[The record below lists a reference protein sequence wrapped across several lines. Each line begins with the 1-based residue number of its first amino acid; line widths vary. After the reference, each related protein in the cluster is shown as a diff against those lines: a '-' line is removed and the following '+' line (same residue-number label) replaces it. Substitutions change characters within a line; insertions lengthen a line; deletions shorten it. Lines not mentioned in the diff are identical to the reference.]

1 MDSYDILVII
11 LSVTLVVFLIVA
23 IVATSLFI
31 QILKKI
37 RSITDSAQLT
47 VNNIEEFTDQLRQ
60 AGKVT
65 AVGSVIGQVFELF
78 KKGRK

>member
-11 LSVTLVVFLIVA
+11 LSITLAVLLVLSIIAMSLI
-23 IVATSLFI
+23 IKL
-31 QILKKI
+31 LKK
-37 RSITDSAQLT
+37 AQVISEVAQQT
-47 VNNIEEFTDQLRQ
+47 VDNVEEFTSQLKS

-65 AVGSVIGQVFELF
+65 AVGSVVAQVLDIF

>member
-1 MDSYDILVII
+1 MESYDILVII
-11 LSVTLVVFLIVA
+11 LSIALATFLIVA

-37 RSITDSAQLT
+37 RSISDTAQQT
-47 VNNIEEFTDQLRQ
+47 ADNVEEFSAKLRS

-65 AVGSVIGQVFELF
+65 AVGSVIAQVLDVF

>member
-11 LSVTLVVFLIVA
+11 LSITLAVFLILGIIA
-23 IVATSLFI
+23 ITI
-31 QILKKI
+31 IIKILKKADI
-37 RSITDSAQLT
+37 MADTAQQT
-47 VNNIEEFTDQLRQ
+47 INNVEEFTEQLRS

-65 AVGSVIGQVFELF
+65 AVGSVIGQLVEIF

>member
-11 LSVTLVVFLIVA
+11 LSIALATFLIVA
-23 IVATSLFI
+23 IIAISLII

-37 RSITDSAQLT
+37 RSISDTAQQT
-47 VNNIEEFTDQLRQ
+47 VENVEEFSAKLKS

-65 AVGSVIGQVFELF
+65 AVGSAVAQVLDIF

>member
-11 LSVTLVVFLIVA
+11 LSITLAVFLVLA
-23 IVATSLFI
+23 IIATTLI
-31 QILKKI
+31 IKLLKQAQ
-37 RSITDSAQLT
+37 SITDTAQQTLDN
-47 VNNIEEFTDQLRQ
+47 VEEFTSQLKS

-65 AVGSVIGQVFELF
+65 AVGSAIAQVVDIF

>member
-11 LSVTLVVFLIVA
+11 LSIALAIFLVVA
-23 IVATSLFI
+23 IIATSLFL
-31 QILKKI
+31 QILKRI
-37 RSITDSAQLT
+37 RSISDTAQQTADNVEEFSAQLKS
-47 VNNIEEFTDQLRQ
+47 

-65 AVGSVIGQVFELF
+65 AVGSVVAQVLDVF

>member
-11 LSVTLVVFLIVA
+11 LSIALAIFLIVSIIA
-23 IVATSLFI
+23 ISLFI

-37 RSITDSAQLT
+37 RSISDTAQQTADNVVQFSENLK
-47 VNNIEEFTDQLRQ
+47 N

-65 AVGSVIGQVFELF
+65 AVGSAVSQVLDIF

>member
-11 LSVTLVVFLIVA
+11 LSIALAIFLVVA
-23 IVATSLFI
+23 IIATSLFI
-31 QILKKI
+31 QILKRI
-37 RSITDSAQLT
+37 RSISDTAQQTADNVEEFSAQLKS
-47 VNNIEEFTDQLRQ
+47 

-65 AVGSVIGQVFELF
+65 AVGSVVAQVLDVF

>member
-11 LSVTLVVFLIVA
+11 LSVALVIFLIVSIIA
-23 IVATSLFI
+23 VSLFI

-37 RSITDSAQLT
+37 RSISDTAQQTADNVVQFSENLKS
-47 VNNIEEFTDQLRQ
+47 

-65 AVGSVIGQVFELF
+65 AVGSAVAQVLDIF

>member
-11 LSVTLVVFLIVA
+11 LSIALTIFLIVA
-23 IVATSLFI
+23 IIATSLFI
-31 QILKKI
+31 QILKRI
-37 RSITDSAQLT
+37 RSISDTAQQTADNVEEFSAQLKS
-47 VNNIEEFTDQLRQ
+47 

-65 AVGSVIGQVFELF
+65 AVGSVIAQVFDVF

>member
-11 LSVTLVVFLIVA
+11 LSITLIVFLVLSIIAV
-23 IVATSLFI
+23 SLCI
-31 QILKKI
+31 KLLKK
-37 RSITDSAQLT
+37 AQIISEAAHKT
-47 VNNIEEFTDQLRQ
+47 VDNVEEFTAQLKS

-65 AVGSVIGQVFELF
+65 AVGSVVAQVLDIF